1 MIFPTSN
8 VSNHPVHWIQNYRK
22 SVQFAHHQL
31 FDPRFPPGGTLPL
44 TGCWTDD
51 EEGGRLIQGKS
62 WTRVEIQGKELGS
75 FPLTTQ
81 GRSVGHIVV
90 VGFGDF
96 SKERSLTHLN
106 DIEDNELFS
115 SD

>member
-1 MIFPTSN
+1 M
-8 VSNHPVHWIQNYRK
+8 
-22 SVQFAHHQL
+22 QFAHHQL

-51 EEGGRLIQGKS
+51 EEGRLIQGKS

-75 FPLTTQ
+75 FPLTRV
-81 GRSVGHIVV
+81 GRSDTLLLSVLAQL
-90 VGFGDF
+90 DF

-106 DIEDNELFS
+106 GIEDNELFS